1 MEKYGTTKEQFA
13 KIAVKNHRH
22 SKNNPYS
29 QFRDEYTLE
38 QVMKVG
44 KFWEFSYI
52 CSLHLFLSL

>member
-13 KIAVKNHRH
+13 KIAVKNHLH

-38 QVMKVG
+38 QVLKV
-44 KFWEFSYI
+44 WE
-52 CSLHLFLSL
+52 